1 MSDYK
6 LTNGK
11 YGFLGDGNMTNNQTS
26 AAATNF
32 VQAGV
37 DVANLIISASAN
49 KRAREESVKQA
60 EAKLALLWEVAE
72 NNQQR
77 MLAQAQEELFYLQME
92 ELEKQ
97 EQLRTA
103 KTAGFCIAG
112 VVAGA
117 MLMLLAKS

>member
-1 MSDYK
+1 MSDYR
-6 LTNGK
+6 LTNGE
-11 YGFLGDGNMTNNQTS
+11 YGFLGEVTTENQAKAN
-26 AAATNF
+26 AAATF

-49 KRAREESVKQA
+49 KRAREAAVEQA
-60 EAKLALLWEVAE
+60 ETKLALLWEVAE
-72 NNQQR
+72 TNQQQK
-77 MLAQAQEELFYLQME
+77 LAQAQEELFYLQME

-103 KTAGFCIAG
+103 KTVVFCVAGA
-112 VVAGA
+112 VVGA

>member
-1 MSDYK
+1 MSDYR
-6 LTNGK
+6 LTNGE
-11 YGFLGDGNMTNNQTS
+11 YGFLGEVTTENQAKAN
-26 AAATNF
+26 AAATF

-49 KRAREESVKQA
+49 KRAREAAVEQA
-60 EAKLALLWEVAE
+60 ETKLALLWEVAE
-72 NNQQR
+72 TNQQQK
-77 MLAQAQEELFYLQME
+77 LAQAQEELFYLQME

-103 KTAGFCIAG
+103 KTVGFCVAG
-112 VVAGA
+112 AVVGA

>member
-1 MSDYK
+1 MSDYH
-6 LTNGK
+6 LTDGR
-11 YGFLGDGNMTNNQTS
+11 YGFLGTDTKNQDANN
-26 AAATNF
+26 AASF

-49 KRAREESVKQA
+49 KRAREEAVEQA
-60 EAKLALLWEVAE
+60 ETKLALLWEVAE

-103 KTAGFCIAG
+103 KTVVFCVAGA
-112 VVAGA
+112 VAGA
-117 MLMLLAKS
+117 MLMLLSKS